1 MATKAEKFIPTLVWN
16 MKPGLGSLSFSFC
29 VKGAQAFACMVM
41 ELNAQLH
48 GWASAWFPPLHFIPP
63 DRINRSWVLEIH

>member
-1 MATKAEKFIPTLVWN
+1 MATKAEKRIPTIGWN

-41 ELNAQLH
+41 ELNAQLY
-48 GWASAWFPPLHFIPP
+48 GWASAGPPHSISP
-63 DRINRSWVLEIH
+63 DRISRSPVLEIH

>member
-1 MATKAEKFIPTLVWN
+1 MATKAEKRIPTIGWN

-41 ELNAQLH
+41 ELNAQLY
-48 GWASAWFPPLHFIPP
+48 GWASAGPPPHPFYSPWQ
-63 DRINRSWVLEIH
+63 D